1 MGEII
6 NGLPGVF
13 LDRDGTL
20 IRDVGYLSRPD
31 QIQLLPRVP
40 EALRLLHE
48 HRMKLVVVTN
58 QSGVARG
65 FFNEHDVEEIHL
77 ALKRKLA
84 EHNIVLD
91 GIYYCPHH
99 PTEGAGPYRVSCEC
113 RKPNGGLAKQAAKE
127 LNLDLARSY
136 VVGDKPTDVE
146 LAVQIEAKG
155 IRIKEIETE
164 IEKKKEKMLGSQKVE
179 PAALIVKDLWE
190 AAEWIVKDV
199 QGKR

>member
-1 MGEII
+1 MGEID

-20 IRDVGYLSRPD
+20 IRDVGYLSRQD
-31 QIQLLPRVP
+31 QIQILPRVP

-84 EHNIVLD
+84 EHNVVLD

-99 PTEGAGPYRVSCEC
+99 PTEGVGPYRVSCEC

-127 LNLDLARSY
+127 LNLDLTRSY

-146 LAVQIEAKG
+146 LAVRIGAKG
-155 IRIKEIETE
+155 IRIHENETE
-164 IEKKKEKMLGSQKVE
+164 TEKKGQAVGSKEVE